1 MPRVEPE
8 ITVLLR
14 EWSSGADKALDQLM
28 PLVFDDL
35 HRMASRYLRKEHC
48 GHILQS
54 TALVNEVLLDLLRR
68 DSLEWKDRRHFFGF
82 IANQMRRTL
91 VDHARKRLTAKR
103 GDGIEP
109 TSLDEAMS
117 AADGRRLDL
126 VALDDALKDL
136 AGLDPEAQRV
146 VELKF
151 FVGLT
156 LKEIADIEETSV
168 MTVRRRWDKAKIWL
182 YRELADGSG
191 KLSSSGPGGRSQTE
205 SRTR

>member
-35 HRMASRYLRKEHC
+35 HQMASRYLRKEHC

-54 TALVNEVLLDLLRR
+54 TALVNEVLLDLLKR

-82 IANQMRRTL
+82 VANQMRRTL

-126 VALDDALKDL
+126 VALDDALRDL

-205 SRTR
+205 SRIR